1 MNTINKFSAFEF
13 ESPDSNVLTPIE
25 LNCEK
30 SPGDT
35 YEGLTTTEQNDQ
47 IFQNYVSLSKFKNS
61 NFENS
66 NSYCNNNNSPENNNM
81 NISVKSFHINT
92 SKNNCDFNHK
102 NIDLTP
108 SKNNINKEKDYKG
121 KDSIENY
128 TPISTL
134 CNYYLQSE
142 SNIKTGKK
150 NKNKKENND
159 CKKNIIEY
167 LNTPK
172 NESKNE
178 NKEFFEI
185 KLNEKNRSKLN
196 NIIKSIKK
204 ESKNYSFI
212 NNNNNNNNKKRK
224 GKNSRPRSY
233 SNERNL
239 SCKKFTVKF
248 VNPYCKQSAIEEIKK
263 IYHFTINKDKDK
275 NPLSDII
282 QKIKNEKKKEK
293 KKKNINLIPHSKIDL
308 TINNQKEINY
318 NYKPILTEKKK
329 RNLSFDPNKKKNHYI
344 YTTINNSNRTK
355 GLYSQYKKIDTN
367 NKKINNLKL
376 IGKIPSN
383 KKKYS
388 QSFINNK
395 NNNNKKNS
403 NYNKYKRNSSFQ
415 NNKITS
421 TNTYN
426 KLTSYT
432 SNNNS
437 SSNSNYL
444 PQSRRTIP
452 KYNIIKSPIQNSNKS
467 QRQLNKNKS
476 FYLSK
481 SKRQSPSSYIR
492 CSTNVNTT
500 SNYSNIVTTNG
511 NNIYKTEYTNE
522 TIPSSFRLNSEN
534 DRIKKIVFYT
544 NKLYK
549 DYKEKEKIPTK
560 QYRQKVNNLNKK
572 IESTYISNNRNNN
585 KNSNTKKNNLS
596 FTKTNSK
603 RIKNK

>member
-81 NISVKSFHINT
+81 NISVKSFHIKT

-212 NNNNNNNNKKRK
+212 NNNNNNNKKRK

-452 KYNIIKSPIQNSNKS
+452 KYNIIKSPIQNSNKA

-549 DYKEKEKIPTK
+549 DYKEKGKIPTK

>member
-1 MNTINKFSAFEF
+1 MNTINKFSPFEL

-30 SPGDT
+30 SRGDN
-35 YEGLTTTEQNDQ
+35 YEGITTTEQNDQ
-47 IFQNYVSLSKFKNS
+47 IFQNYVSLSKIKNS
-61 NFENS
+61 NLDNS
-66 NSYCNNNNSPENNNM
+66 ASFCNNNNSHENNNI
-81 NISVKSFHINT
+81 NISVNNFHMNT
-92 SKNNCDFNHK
+92 SKNNCEFIHN
-102 NIDLTP
+102 NIDVTP
-108 SKNNINKEKDYKG
+108 SKNNTNKEKELKV

-128 TPISTL
+128 TPISTI

-150 NKNKKENND
+150 NKYKKENND
-159 CKKNIIEY
+159 CKKNIIQY

-178 NKEFFEI
+178 DEEFFEI
-185 KLNEKNRSKLN
+185 KLNEKNRNKLN

-204 ESKNYSFI
+204 ESKNHSFI
-212 NNNNNNNNKKRK
+212 NNNNK
-224 GKNSRPRSY
+224 GKIKKSRPKSY

-263 IYHFTINKDKDK
+263 IYHFTVKKDKYK

-282 QKIKNEKKKEK
+282 QKIKNHKKKEK

-308 TINNQKEINY
+308 TINNQKEINF

-329 RNLSFDPNKKKNHYI
+329 RNLSFVPNKKNNHYSF
-344 YTTINNSNRTK
+344 TTINNSNRTK

-367 NKKINNLKL
+367 NKKINLKL
-376 IGKIPSN
+376 IGKNPSN
-383 KKKYS
+383 QKKYS

-395 NNNNKKNS
+395 NNHNKKNNS
-403 NYNKYKRNSSFQ
+403 YNKYKRNSSFQ
-415 NNKITS
+415 NNKTTS

-426 KLTSYT
+426 RLTSNT

-437 SSNSNYL
+437 STNSNYL
-444 PQSRRTIP
+444 PQSKRIIP
-452 KYNIIKSPIQNSNKS
+452 KYYIIKSPIQNSNKS

-481 SKRQSPSSYIR
+481 SKRQSPYSYIR

-500 SNYSNIVTTNG
+500 SINSNVVTTNG

-522 TIPSSFRLNSEN
+522 TIPNSFRLNSEN
-534 DRIKKIVFYT
+534 DRIKKIIFYD
-544 NKLYK
+544 NKIYNNF
-549 DYKEKEKIPTK
+549 KEKVKIPIK
-560 QYRQKVNNLNKK
+560 QYKVKVNNINKK
-572 IESTYISNNRNNN
+572 IESTYISSRNNS
-585 KNSNTKKNNLS
+585 KNCNIKKNNLS
-596 FTKTNSK
+596 FTKSNFK
-603 RIKNK
+603 KIKNN

>member
-1 MNTINKFSAFEF
+1 MNTINKFSAFEL

-30 SPGDT
+30 SPGDI
-35 YEGLTTTEQNDQ
+35 YDGLTTTEQNDQ

-61 NFENS
+61 NFDNS
-66 NSYCNNNNSPENNNM
+66 ASFCNNNNSPENNM
-81 NISVKSFHINT
+81 NISVKSIHNNT
-92 SKNNCDFNHK
+92 SKNNFDYNNK
-102 NIDLTP
+102 NIDVTP
-108 SKNNINKEKDYKG
+108 SKNNINKEKEYKG

-142 SNIKTGKK
+142 SNMKTGKK
-150 NKNKKENND
+150 NKYKKENND
-159 CKKNIIEY
+159 CKKNIIDY

-172 NESKNE
+172 NDTKNE
-178 NKEFFEI
+178 KKEFFEV

-204 ESKNYSFI
+204 ESKNHSFI
-212 NNNNNNNNKKRK
+212 HNNNNNKRK
-224 GKNSRPRSY
+224 GKNSRPKSY

-248 VNPYCKQSAIEEIKK
+248 VNPYCKQSAIEEIKN
-263 IYHFTINKDKDK
+263 IYHFTVNKDKNK

-282 QKIKNEKKKEK
+282 QKIKNEKTKEK
-293 KKKNINLIPHSKIDL
+293 KKKNVNLIPHSKIDL
-308 TINNQKEINY
+308 TINNQKEINI
-318 NYKPILTEKKK
+318 NYKPFLTEKKK
-329 RNLSFDPNKKKNHYI
+329 RNLSFDPNKKRNNYI
-344 YTTINNSNRTK
+344 CTTINNSNRTK

-367 NKKINNLKL
+367 NKKVNLKL

-395 NNNNKKNS
+395 NNNYKKNNS
-403 NYNKYKRNSSFQ
+403 YNKYKRNSSFQ
-415 NNKITS
+415 NNKIS
-421 TNTYN
+421 KTNTYT

-437 SSNSNYL
+437 STNSNYL
-444 PQSRRTIP
+444 PQSKRTIP
-452 KYNIIKSPIQNSNKS
+452 KYYIIKSPIQNSNKS
-467 QRQLNKNKS
+467 QRQLNKNRS

-481 SKRQSPSSYIR
+481 SKRKSPSSYIR

-500 SNYSNIVTTNG
+500 SNNSNIVTTTG

-522 TIPSSFRLNSEN
+522 TIPTSFRLNSEN
-534 DRIKKIVFYT
+534 DRIKKIFFYS
-544 NKLYK
+544 NKIYK
-549 DYKEKEKIPTK
+549 DYKEKGKIPIK
-560 QYRQKVNNLNKK
+560 QYNQKVNNINKK
-572 IESTYISNNRNNN
+572 IESTYISTRNNS

-596 FTKTNSK
+596 FTKINST
-603 RIKNK
+603 RIKNN